1 MKNIP
6 ALLHFLK
13 DILKDIKEAMPNG
26 IHPWDSESAFDIT
39 SLLLVLGVIVL
50 LVWMVIKLLAKKI

>member
-6 ALLHFLK
+6 ALYHIFK
-13 DILKDIKEAMPNG
+13 GIFKDIKEAMPKE

-50 LVWMVIKLLAKKI
+50 LVWIVIKLLAKKI

>member
-13 DILKDIKEAMPNG
+13 DILKDIKEAMPNR